1 MYKRK
6 TTTACTEDDQKFDP
20 ASGRGP
26 ACCRKT
32 RNHTS
37 KFPIITTKYV
47 VDSCS
52 IVPPRLTYDPSFVR
66 FVKTNS
72 AFSLLNVSHP

>member
-6 TTTACTEDDQKFDP
+6 STVGFYNYCTEDDQKFDP

-26 ACCRKT
+26 AYC
-32 RNHTS
+32 RNHMSEST
-37 KFPIITTKYV
+37 FPAITTEYA

-52 IVPPRLTYDPSFVR
+52 IVPPRLT
-66 FVKTNS
+66 
-72 AFSLLNVSHP
+72 

>member
-26 ACCRKT
+26 AYC
-32 RNHTS
+32 RNHMSEST
-37 KFPIITTKYV
+37 FPAITTEYA

-66 FVKTNS
+66 FVKTIKLR
-72 AFSLLNVSHP
+72 LLSS